1 MIRRRGMT
9 LVELLVT
16 IAIGGIVLA
25 MAFQAWLATSRAT
38 DATNTR
44 LALRQHGMNVVQR
57 VERVL
62 RFRVPPAEVIVPAG
76 QAPPAEVF
84 QADRI
89 AVVSTALSDETTR
102 ARVLLVS
109 ETDADSV
116 ADRLMMGQGPLTAD
130 ATTEATEKVG
140 PSSDKFRTEV
150 RFRYGFDWDG
160 KVAWNDTATS
170 APDLVRISLRTW
182 PRDERRPRFEDAT
195 DHGGRPLGLEFDTV
209 VRMP

>member
-9 LVELLVT
+9 IVELLVT

-25 MAFQAWLATSRAT
+25 MAFQAWMATSRAT

-62 RFRVPPAEVIVPAG
+62 RFRVPPDEVIVPAG
-76 QAPPAEVF
+76 QPPPAELF

-89 AVVSTALSDETTR
+89 AVVSTALSDETSR
-102 ARVLLVS
+102 ARVLLMS
-109 ETDADSV
+109 AADADSIP
-116 ADRLMMGQGPLTAD
+116 DRLRLGQGPPSAD
-130 ATTEATEKVG
+130 PPAEATESVG
-140 PSSDKFRTEV
+140 PSSDKFRTGV
-150 RFRYGFDWDG
+150 RFRYGFDKG
-160 KVAWNDTATS
+160 GTVAWSDTATS
-170 APDLVRISLRTW
+170 APDLVRISLRAW
-182 PRDERRPRFEDAT
+182 PRDERQPRFEEAT
-195 DHGGRPLGLEFDTV
+195 DRDGRPLGLEFDTV